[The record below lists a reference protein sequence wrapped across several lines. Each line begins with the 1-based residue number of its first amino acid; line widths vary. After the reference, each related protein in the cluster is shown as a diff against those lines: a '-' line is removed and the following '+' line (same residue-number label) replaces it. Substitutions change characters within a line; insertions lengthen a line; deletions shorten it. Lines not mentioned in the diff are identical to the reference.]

1 MKVRA
6 AMLLLGVAASPPALA
21 QIEHNIPTAPFA
33 VDEAYLTGLK
43 WRNIGPNRG
52 GRSIAVA
59 GSNVRPLEYY
69 FGAVGGGLWKTTDGG
84 TSWKPVSDDADN
96 SAVGGVA
103 VCEANPDVVY
113 FTTGETELRGN
124 IMPGNGVFKSTDAG
138 KTWKNLGLRE
148 VQNFSRVRIDPTNCN
163 NVFVGGFGHYGA
175 PSADRGVYKSSDGG
189 TTWRKVL
196 YRNPNSGAV
205 DISNAPK
212 NPQIIY
218 AALWEAWRKPWAM
231 SSGGAGSGLFKSSD

>member
-1 MKVRA
+1 MKFRVATLLIGCA
-6 AMLLLGVAASPPALA
+6 AAAPAFA
-21 QIEHNIPTAPFA
+21 QVEHNIPQAPFA
-33 VDEAYLTGLK
+33 VDEAYLSGLK

-59 GSNVRPLEYY
+59 GSTARPLEYY

-124 IMPGNGVFKSTDAG
+124 IMPGNGVYKSTDAG
-138 KTWKNLGLRE
+138 KTWKNIGLKT
-148 VQNFSRVRIDPTNCN
+148 VQNFSRVRIDPTDCN
-163 NVFVGGFGHYGA
+163 KVFVGGFRRYSG
-175 PSADRGVYKSSDGG
+175 PS
-189 TTWRKVL
+189 
-196 YRNPNSGAV
+196 P
-205 DISNAPK
+205 
-212 NPQIIY
+212 
-218 AALWEAWRKPWAM
+218 
-231 SSGGAGSGLFKSSD
+231 